1 MKKASKIKIIVLIVL
16 VGIGFAIYLNVP
28 DDIYTP
34 LYSDNCATC
43 HGDMLEGTPSLGP
56 ALINAQLRHGDT
68 VADLVQSIGEGF
80 PARGMPAWSE
90 TMSPSYIKGL
100 AIYVAERR
108 ADRRFTDFKTEA
120 PLIIPEGP
128 VESELET
135 FRVEEITNQLHYLP
149 YSIAPLPDG
158 SILVTEKTQ
167 GLRIISADGSLS
179 EPVKNTPTAYDD
191 EFNILGVAY
200 GLGWLLDVKPHPDYE
215 NNGWIYLSFTD
226 RCPDCDNI
234 LPTSMAKLVRGRIK
248 NGAWIDEETIW
259 AVDRSF
265 YTSTPDTGV
274 GGRIAFDGK
283 GYVYL
288 SVGIK
293 GVSNY
298 HGIQDLSTPYGKIHR
313 LFEDGRVP
321 QDNPFVNTSGAYPSI
336 FSYGHRSPQ
345 GLEYDRRNGE
355 LWSTEMGPRG
365 GDELNLILP
374 GRNYGWP
381 LYSKGLDYDGSP
393 VEYGENLKIEFKLED
408 IEQPVI
414 DWTPSPAIASF
425 IIYQGDSFPAWQG
438 QFIVGS
444 LKGTELYRVVVE
456 NHEYR
461 HSETL
466 LKDVARIRD
475 VEAGFDGDIYLL
487 LEHASGSRVVRLSPA
502 LSAE

>member
-1 MKKASKIKIIVLIVL
+1 MKKALIMILVL
-16 VGIGFAIYLNVP
+16 VLLVIGAGIFLFNNP
-28 DDIYTP
+28 PEDIYTAR
-34 LYSDNCATC
+34 YAESCATC
-43 HGDMLEGTPSLGP
+43 HGEMLEGTPSLGP
-56 ALINAQLRHGDT
+56 PLINSELRYGDT
-68 VADLVQSIGEGF
+68 VADLVQSIGEGY
-80 PARGMPAWSE
+80 PERGMPAWSE
-90 TMSPSYIKGL
+90 TLSPSAIKGL

-108 ADRRFTDFKTEA
+108 VDRRFTDFKTEA
-120 PLIIPEGP
+120 PLILPEGP
-128 VESELET
+128 VISELET

-149 YSIAPLPDG
+149 YSLAPLPDG

-167 GLRIISADGSLS
+167 GLRVISADGSLS
-179 EPVKNTPTAYDD
+179 ELVSGTPEAHDD

-226 RCPDCDNI
+226 RCPECDNVF
-234 LPTSMAKLVRGRIK
+234 PTSMAKLVRGRIK
-248 NGAWIDEETIW
+248 DGAWVDEETIW
-259 AVDRSF
+259 AADRSF
-265 YTSTPDTGV
+265 YTSTPDTAV

-283 GYVYL
+283 GHVYM
-288 SVGIK
+288 SHGVK
-293 GVSNY
+293 GASNY

-313 LFEDGRVP
+313 MHEDGRVP
-321 QDNPFVNTSGAYPSI
+321 ADNPFVNTPGAYPTI

-345 GLEYDRRNGE
+345 GLEYNYDSDE

-381 LYSKGLDYDGSP
+381 LYSKGLDYDGTP
-393 VEYGENLKIEFKLED
+393 VQYGEDLDIEFQLED
-408 IEQPVI
+408 IEQPIV

-438 QFIVGS
+438 QYIVGS

-456 NHEYR
+456 DYQYQ

-466 LKDVARIRD
+466 LKDIARVRD
-475 VEAGFDGDIYLL
+475 VETGFDGNIYLL
-487 LEHASGSRVVRLSPA
+487 LEHADGSRVVRLVQP
-502 LSAE
+502 